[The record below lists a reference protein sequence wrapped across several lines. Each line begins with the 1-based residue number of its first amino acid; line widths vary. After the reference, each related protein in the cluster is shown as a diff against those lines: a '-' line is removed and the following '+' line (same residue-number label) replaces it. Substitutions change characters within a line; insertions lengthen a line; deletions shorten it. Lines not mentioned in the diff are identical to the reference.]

1 MDAPVTNQPHVPLR
15 VCFFGSYRANYV
27 RNQVMIAGLRA
38 QGATVYECHAP
49 LWRGVPDR
57 VAQASGGWRQPR
69 FWLRVLRAYWQ
80 LLHTHRRIPPYDV
93 MLVGYPGQFDVYLG
107 WLLSRWRSVPLALDI
122 LMSLHLIAEERG
134 LTQLSPT
141 TGRLIYWLERGGL
154 HLPDL
159 LIADTPEYRDYY
171 AAHYHLP
178 LERFTLVPLGVDDR
192 LFFPRPHLQPPADVV
207 RVIYY
212 GTFIPLHG
220 IPTLLRAAALLRDQ
234 PHIQFDL
241 YGDGQERPAAEQLAA
256 ELGLT
261 NVHFHSWVDSADL
274 PDEIARAH
282 ICLGVFG
289 NTQQSRCTIQNKI
302 WEGLAMQRPVIT
314 GDSETVRTSLT
325 HGQHLYLVPRE
336 NPQALA
342 QGLLKLAAD
351 PALRQ
356 RLAQEGYR
364 RFLSANTI
372 TALGATTLTA
382 LQTLCVRRNQGEA
395 APGD

>member
-1 MDAPVTNQPHVPLR
+1 MTHQPLSSLR
-15 VCFFGSYRANYV
+15 ICFFGTYRAHYV

-38 QGATVYECHAP
+38 QGATVYECHAQ
-49 LWRGVPDR
+49 LWQGVPDR
-57 VAQASGGWRQPR
+57 VAQAAGGWRHPR
-69 FWLRVLRAYWQ
+69 FWLRVVRAYWQ
-80 LLHTHRRIPPYDV
+80 LLRAHRRTPPYDV

-107 WLLSRWRSVPLALDI
+107 WLLSRWRGVPLALDI

-134 LTQLSPT
+134 LTRLSPT
-141 TGRLIYWLERGGL
+141 TGRLIYWLEKAGL

-159 LIADTPEYRDYY
+159 LIADTQEYRDYY
-171 AAHYHLP
+171 AAQYGLP

-192 LFFPRPHLQPPADVV
+192 LFFPRPHLQPPAGRI
-207 RVIYY
+207 RVLYY

-220 IPTLLRAAALLRDQ
+220 IPTLLQAAALLGDH
-234 PHIQFDL
+234 PEIQFDL

-261 NVHFHSWVDSADL
+261 NVHFHGWLDSAAL

-314 GDSETVRTSLT
+314 GDSETVRASLT
-325 HGQHLYLVPRE
+325 HGQHLYLVARE
-336 NPQALA
+336 DPHALA
-342 QGLLKLAAD
+342 QGLLTLAAD
-351 PALRQ
+351 PMLRQ
-356 RLAQEGYR
+356 HLAQAGYH
-364 RFLSANTI
+364 RFQAANTI
-372 TALGATTLTA
+372 SAIGATTLAA
-382 LQTLCVRRNQGEA
+382 LRTLCSQRNK
-395 APGD
+395 